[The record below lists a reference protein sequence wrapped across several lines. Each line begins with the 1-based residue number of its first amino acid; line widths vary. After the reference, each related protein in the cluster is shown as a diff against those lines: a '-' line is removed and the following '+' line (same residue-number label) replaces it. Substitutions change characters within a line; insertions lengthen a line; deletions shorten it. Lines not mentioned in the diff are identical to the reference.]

1 MSENNKTWES
11 VVAYK
16 GFNSDWT
23 CRGFQYEIGKTYTHD
38 GEVVRCASGGF
49 HSCEYPLDVFG
60 YYAPASSKF
69 AVVAASGQ
77 IDRDDEDTKIASGRI
92 TIEAEIAI
100 PSLVARAIEWITERC
115 DVKKSAHTKADQSA
129 SSATGG
135 RSASSATGYQSA
147 SSATGDQSASSATG
161 DQSASSATGDWSAS
175 SATGDWSASS
185 ATGDQS
191 ASSATGY
198 QSASSAT
205 GYQSASSATGVA
217 AVALNI
223 GQQGKARASEGGAI
237 CLCNHSE
244 NGELRH
250 IRASKVGDNGIKPD
264 VFYMLN
270 DDGEFV
276 EVEE

>member
-147 SSATGDQSASSATG
+147 SSATG
-161 DQSASSATGDWSAS
+161 
-175 SATGDWSASS
+175 
-185 ATGDQS
+185 
-191 ASSATGY
+191 
-198 QSASSAT
+198 
-205 GYQSASSATGVA
+205 VA